1 MILKLN
7 DTPDSM
13 VAFVACE
20 EITKEDFDTVVLPA
34 VHELVERTGKLNY
47 LLVVADTIKK
57 FTLDVSMKDAM
68 VGFTTW
74 NRAGIVTDAER
85 TPWLIDLFNSIVP
98 VEFKVFSHNQINQ
111 AVNWVGQG
119 NEQ

>member
-1 MILKLN
+1 MILRLN
-7 DTPDSM
+7 DTPDTM

-34 VHELVERTGKLNY
+34 VDELVERTGKLNY

-57 FTLDVSMKDAM
+57 LTLDVRMSEAM
-68 VGFTTW
+68 LGFTTW

-85 TPWLIDLFNSIVP
+85 TPWLQDLFNRIVP
-98 VEFKVFSHNQINQ
+98 VEFRVFPHTQIDQ
-111 AVNWVGQG
+111 AINWVGER
-119 NEQ
+119 N